1 MKKCSY
7 PTKNYKTTCFF
18 PDICNTV
25 MNFWRK
31 NETGMTLIEV
41 LMVMAIIG
49 IIAGA
54 TGLHLAKYAPTYEL
68 RSNARTFYS
77 EIQNAKISAIRSGR
91 SWGIVCNQGTSICVI
106 YSSDG
111 ADNDFTTPSDNT
123 VYKTI
128 NLTTSKYGISIGHGS
143 ATSRTNGSAL
153 GADNVTY
160 TDDTLIFNT
169 RGVTNEGEIYI
180 QNNRNESY
188 AIGTNRFGNIFLRRW
203 DGGGWN

>member
-1 MKKCSY
+1 MISRARMQFLS
-7 PTKNYKTTCFF
+7 N
-18 PDICNTV
+18 
-25 MNFWRK
+25 
-31 NETGMTLIEV
+31 NESGMTLVEV
-41 LMVMAIIG
+41 LVVMAIIG
-49 IIAGA
+49 IVAGV

-77 EIQNAKISAIRSGR
+77 EMQNAKISAIRSGN
-91 SWGIVCNQGTSICVI
+91 SWGIVCNQGTSTCVI

-111 ADNDFTTPSDNT
+111 ADNDFTTPADNT

-128 NLTTSKYGISIGHGS
+128 NLTTSKYGIIIGHGS
-143 ATSRTNGSAL
+143 ATTRTNGAAL

-160 TDDTLIFNT
+160 VDDALEFNN

-180 QNNRNESY
+180 QNNKNESY